1 VPANSSGA
9 PGGAAAG
16 AKRGKFASSKI
27 AKYSMSHPVK
37 AGLMGAG
44 ALATAK
50 FVTSGRRGKGVSK
63 TAGRPTG
70 MYKY

>member
-1 VPANSSGA
+1 MSSGA
-9 PGGAAAG
+9 PGGSKAAA
-16 AKRGKFASSKI
+16 RMGKFTSSKV
-27 AKYSMSHPVK
+27 AKYAMGHPVK
-37 AGLMGAG
+37 AGAMGLG

>member
-1 VPANSSGA
+1 MSSGA
-9 PGGAAAG
+9 VGGAAAA
-16 AKRGKFASSKI
+16 AKRGKFASSKV
-27 AKYSMSHPVK
+27 AKYAMGHPVK
-37 AGLMGAG
+37 AGMMGAG

-50 FVTSGRRGKGVSK
+50 FVTSGRRGRGTSK

>member
-1 VPANSSGA
+1 MQSSGV
-9 PGGAAAG
+9 PGGAAAA
-16 AKRGKFASSKI
+16 AKRGRFASSKV
-27 AKYSMSHPVK
+27 AKYAMGHPIK
-37 AGLMGAG
+37 AGMMGVG

-63 TAGRPTG
+63 SAGRPTG